1 LVAASWKVRTITAG
15 VALLVGLAGA
25 AYGSATASS
34 AATPKV
40 PASANSDRTGITKTS
55 VRVGNIATLNLG
67 GLFKGALVGTQAYAA
82 YINSKGGVNGRK
94 IVVDSGADQFNNGA
108 MNKSLTRSAIQ
119 SDFALVGGF
128 TLNDSFGG
136 TILAQQPGV
145 PDVSVVLD
153 PATNKLPNVFSP
165 VPLNAGWDTG
175 PLLYFKSKFPK
186 DIKAVGT
193 LVASSASAQVDWNG
207 EAAALQ
213 HVGYKVIYAPQYPI
227 TTTDFTPQVIAMK
240 NAGVKM
246 LFLDQ
251 MPEQYAS
258 GLVKALNQQN
268 FHPVVIFGA
277 ATYNSTLVSASG
289 GAASVEGDYLQQ
301 NASLYLGGDSA
312 TIPSVATFLHWV
324 NVVSPGFKPDLFTMY
339 GWVSTQL
346 FSQGLK
352 AAGSNPSRGSLL
364 KALAKV
370 TSFNANNLI
379 ATTNPAAKTNGPCYI
394 VAQIHN
400 GQFQRI
406 DDPPTTSSTAGYR
419 CDGKYYTSSKS

>member
-1 LVAASWKVRTITAG
+1 MATAG
-15 VALLVGLAGA
+15 VAVLVGVASLAGA
-25 AYGSATASS
+25 AAGAATAG

-40 PASANSDRTGITKTS
+40 PASANSDRTGITKTT
-55 VRVGNIATLNLG
+55 VRVGNISTLNLG
-67 GLFKGALVGTQAYAA
+67 GLFRGALVGTQAYAA
-82 YINSKGGVNGRK
+82 YVNSTGGVNGRK
-94 IVVDSGADQFNNGA
+94 IVVDSGADQFNDGA
-108 MNKSLTRSAIQ
+108 TNKALTRSAIQ

-136 TILAQQPGV
+136 TILAKAPGV
-145 PDVSVVLD
+145 PDVSVLLD
-153 PATNKLPNVFSP
+153 TATNNLPNVFSP

-175 PLLYFKSKFPK
+175 PLLYFKGKFPK

-277 ATYNSTLVSASG
+277 ATYNSNLVPASG
-289 GAASVEGDYLQQ
+289 GAAAVEGDYLQQ
-301 NASLYLGGDSA
+301 NASLYLGGDAA
-312 TIPSVATFLHWV
+312 TIPAVATFLHWV
-324 NVVSPGFKPDLFTMY
+324 NVAAPGFKPDLFTMY
-339 GWVSTQL
+339 GWVSAQL
-346 FSQGLK
+346 FAQGLK
-352 AAGSNPSRGSLL
+352 KAGSNPSRGSLL
-364 KALAKV
+364 KSLATI
-370 TSFNANNLI
+370 TSYNASNLI

-394 VAQIHN
+394 IAQIHS
-400 GQFQRI
+400 GQFQRL

-419 CDGKYYTSSKS
+419 CDGKYYTSKS